1 MRLILGV
8 LVSAIIVFAVF
19 VNVRFGTH
27 ERLASPSG
35 TRPAAAR
42 DIAPGPSSPVLIEQ
56 GVCGYGGCL

>member
-8 LVSAIIVFAVF
+8 LVSAIVVFAVLVVGGF
-19 VNVRFGTH
+19 ATH

-42 DIAPGPSSPVLIEQ
+42 DMVPRPSTPVQIEQ
-56 GVCGYGGCL
+56 DVCGYGGCL